1 MTRARIVASLRNTV
15 LVAVDLATEPLT
27 GQQVAKR
34 CGITY
39 KQAIDALNAL
49 NNLGRIARVGRKFT
63 ARWVSLHRINTR
75 TNPAQP
81 LEQAFR
87 RFFA

>member
-1 MTRARIVASLRNTV
+1 MGRAKVINSIRHTV
-15 LVAVDLATEPLT
+15 LVTVDLAPEPLT

-39 KQAIDALNAL
+39 KQSIDALNAL

-63 ARWVSLHRINTR
+63 ARWVSLRSINKS
-75 TNPAQP
+75 NPAHP